1 MQDDKNT
8 NFNYNNIT
16 IKRKDGNNSDIVKV
30 ENGSKVKFYLEV
42 QNAPHNTIKYTWNI
56 GYLSKETQTNTIVV
70 EMSNSFCGDIEVKV
84 ECTTETIGASS
95 KISLIEGTELASQ
108 KIATTRKFKLQCPP
122 LIRKVSFCFNHNE
135 VPRIPNQ
142 DGIYEL
148 NHLAIAAFSIEL
160 EGYNGQEFEAYVV
173 SSKGTFDLGKAIVNR
188 NYVVFKNFILKYDE
202 QDERDLL
209 TFCYY
214 NKKAGRKVESFKLQI
229 FQHKLRD
236 EEIEANS
243 QVVVVGY
250 PLQIAD
256 NNYHPCKFLDVEI
269 REIEPNKNVIV
280 DMVDTFKGM
289 MDDVFGLDWHVLA
302 DHPYTNSAKYTE
314 LDYDIKDFVMI
325 GNNKAKDVLV
335 LVKDFTTSDD
345 CCDNV
350 PFHKKVVY
358 VKINSNSQISYPIKN
373 DEVHLSIKYPY
384 EDALA
389 MLPFWYFF
397 PVSKAVSQSIIIE
410 SCRRCITIPVL
421 IYPDIQWFIGLKFKI
436 NKGIKAN
443 GTFKNLFKKDIYKAI
458 KNNNQNTFS
467 IGVIANWNEHD
478 SASVFIDPLD
488 LKKSKLGGVKGVA
501 KKIYDEFIKHPF
513 CEALID
519 VFRTFEDIVSLIE
532 LFKLANSLAEPGDEL
547 DFAKKRKTI
556 CDLEI
561 SLLPDITLG
570 VSWRAGAYNG
580 KGGLI
585 IEGVGK
591 GNIIKVTGKVD
602 LFCLASKMNPSVAL
616 AITTLELIEWATSMD
631 FVFQLLI
638 EGSLK
643 WNAKIGYDLSQ
654 DKEEGKLAIGG
665 LLEVTIQAYVK
676 TKPSTSYQIGTTST
690 KEYGVKGVCG
700 ISGDYIVELLNNDS
714 YPLGVYSHI
723 KSKFLALVIEVY
735 VKTVSFKGGDGKE
748 TSQSSATGD
757 SHVRVLKKVPL
768 IEEFVIK
775 ETEIKRII

>member
-1 MQDDKNT
+1 MP
-8 NFNYNNIT
+8 I
-16 IKRKDGNNSDIVKV
+16 
-30 ENGSKVKFYLEV
+30 
-42 QNAPHNTIKYTWNI
+42 
-56 GYLSKETQTNTIVV
+56 
-70 EMSNSFCGDIEVKV
+70 
-84 ECTTETIGASS
+84 
-95 KISLIEGTELASQ
+95 
-108 KIATTRKFKLQCPP
+108 
-122 LIRKVSFCFNHNE
+122 
-135 VPRIPNQ
+135 
-142 DGIYEL
+142 
-148 NHLAIAAFSIEL
+148 
-160 EGYNGQEFEAYVV
+160 
-173 SSKGTFDLGKAIVNR
+173 
-188 NYVVFKNFILKYDE
+188 
-202 QDERDLL
+202 
-209 TFCYY
+209 
-214 NKKAGRKVESFKLQI
+214 
-229 FQHKLRD
+229 
-236 EEIEANS
+236 
-243 QVVVVGY
+243 
-250 PLQIAD
+250 
-256 NNYHPCKFLDVEI
+256 
-269 REIEPNKNVIV
+269 
-280 DMVDTFKGM
+280 
-289 MDDVFGLDWHVLA
+289 
-302 DHPYTNSAKYTE
+302 
-314 LDYDIKDFVMI
+314 
-325 GNNKAKDVLV
+325 
-335 LVKDFTTSDD
+335 
-345 CCDNV
+345 
-350 PFHKKVVY
+350 HKKVVY
-358 VKINSNSQISYPIKN
+358 VKKNSTEKKEYPIKN

-384 EDALA
+384 EDALT
-389 MLPFWYFF
+389 MVPFWYFF

-421 IYPDIQWFIGLKFKI
+421 IYPDIQWFVGLKFKI

-443 GTFKNLFKKDIYKAI
+443 GAFKDLFKKDIYKAI

-478 SASVFIDPLD
+478 SASVFIEPLD
-488 LKKSKLGGVKGVA
+488 LKKSQLGGVKGVA

-532 LFKLANSLAEPGDEL
+532 LFKLANSLAEPSDEL

-585 IEGVGK
+585 IEGVGE

-616 AITTLELIEWATSMD
+616 AITALELIEWATEMD

-643 WNAKIGYDLSQ
+643 WDAKIGYDLSQ

-700 ISGDYIVELLNNDS
+700 ISGDFIVELLNNDS

-735 VKTVSFKGGDGKE
+735 IKMDVSKTGE
-748 TSQSSATGD
+748 TKRTNPNMKTKN
-757 SHVRVLKKVPL
+757 SHVRTIVPQTL
-768 IEEFVIK
+768 INEFNIK
-775 ETEIKRII
+775 ETVIKRII

>member
-1 MQDDKNT
+1 MQDNKNT
-8 NFNYNNIT
+8 NFNYNNIA

-30 ENGSKVKFYLEV
+30 ENGAKAKFYLEV
-42 QNAPHNTIKYTWNI
+42 QNAPPNTIKYVWNI
-56 GYLSKETQTNTIVV
+56 DYLRKETLTNMVAV

-84 ECTTETIGASS
+84 ECITEIIGASS

-108 KIATTRKFKLQCPP
+108 KKATTRKFKLQCPP

-202 QDERDLL
+202 QDECDLL

-214 NKKAGRKVESFKLQI
+214 NKNTGRKVESFKLQI
-229 FQHKLRD
+229 FQHKLRN

-269 REIEPNKNVIV
+269 REIEPNRNVIV

-350 PFHKKVVY
+350 PFHKKNVY
-358 VKINSNSQISYPIKN
+358 VKTNSNSRVSYPIKN
-373 DEVHLSIKYPY
+373 NEAHLSIQYPY
-384 EDALA
+384 GYQSPF
-389 MLPFWYFF
+389 LPFQYFF
-397 PVSKAVSQSIIIE
+397 PLRRPIRKDILIE
-410 SCRRCITIPVL
+410 SCRRTLSIPII
-421 IYPDIQWFIGLKFKI
+421 IYPDIQWFLGVKFKI
-436 NKGIKAN
+436 IGEIKNKEKFKSLFSKDIGKNIKN
-443 GTFKNLFKKDIYKAI
+443 DFKNSFA
-458 KNNNQNTFS
+458 
-467 IGVIANWNEHD
+467 IGVIATWNGSE
-478 SASVFIDPLD
+478 
-488 LKKSKLGGVKGVA
+488 KSSIFVKPFEAGGIIKQEGVKGLWEHIRKDA
-501 KKIYDEFIKHPF
+501 FYNILLDT
-513 CEALID
+513 
-519 VFRTFEDIVSLIE
+519 FRMFEDIISLMKLFE
-532 LFKLANSLAEPGDEL
+532 LATSLAQPTE
-547 DFAKKRKTI
+547 DFNFNEKRNKI
-556 CDLEI
+556 VDLKF
-561 SLLPDITLG
+561 SLLPDTSLG

-580 KGGLI
+580 KTGLI

-591 GNIIKVTGKVD
+591 GSLLGLTAKFD
-602 LFCLASKMNPSVAL
+602 LFCLISKMGPYGKGVILAL
-616 AITTLELIEWATSMD
+616 DLIQWATDIKFEFS
-631 FVFQLLI
+631 LTI
-638 EGSLK
+638 EGKLK
-643 WNAKIGYDLSQ
+643 WNGKIGYDDSQ
-654 DKEEGKLAIGG
+654 NKNESKLAIGG
-665 LLEVTIQAYVK
+665 LLEVTIKASVQI
-676 TKPSTSYQIGTTST
+676 KPSENYKALTSSS
-690 KEYGVKGVCG
+690 KEYGARGVCG
-700 ISGDYIVELLNNDS
+700 ISGSYVMELIKNEEEF
-714 YPLGVYSHI
+714 GVYAHLTSD
-723 KSKFLALVIEVY
+723 FEDLFIEAY
-735 VKTVSFKGGDGKE
+735 VKTIVNREGE
-748 TSQSSATGD
+748 EQD
-757 SHVRVLKKVPL
+757 SDSNIISDENTQVVKNKILIKKFNIGNTP
-768 IEEFVIK
+768 K
-775 ETEIKRII
+775 KKII